1 MSSLLAFASATACVP
16 PLMSWDM
23 STATTTPWKQNVK
36 KDYKLQ
42 LLGYSASYNCSY
54 IVVMANTLTV

>member
-36 KDYKLQ
+36 KIVN
-42 LLGYSASYNCSY
+42 YNFWA
-54 IVVMANTLTV
+54 IQPVITAVI